1 MDARLTKAGNS
12 KDELR
17 GMRGRRREGNSTILR
32 QEKQWR
38 GRRVKETNPKAK
50 RVYTPLP
57 PPPPS
62 EGVSTAHESKLDK
75 FAYTRVYLYEESHSR
90 GRNAHTRLK

>member
-1 MDARLTKAGNS
+1 
-12 KDELR
+12 
-17 GMRGRRREGNSTILR
+17 MRVRRREGDSTIPR

-50 RVYTPLP
+50 RVYTPSP
-57 PPPPS
+57 PPQ
-62 EGVSTAHESKLDK
+62 GASTVHESELDK
-75 FAYTRVYLYEESHSR
+75 FAYTRVYLCEESNSR